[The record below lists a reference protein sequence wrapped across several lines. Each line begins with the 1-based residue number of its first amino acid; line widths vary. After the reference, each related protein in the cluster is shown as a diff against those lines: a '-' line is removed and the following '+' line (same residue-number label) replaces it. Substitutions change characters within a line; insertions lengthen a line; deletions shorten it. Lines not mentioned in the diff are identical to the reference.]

1 MKILINKQ
9 NIDLVL
15 ENEKTLADLLASFQ
29 KSFDENKAALLS
41 LKIDDRILNP
51 EDLKDFMK
59 KPLDS
64 IKVIEMETI
73 TLEDIQKVLK
83 SFVEQLDSL
92 KNKFL
97 DIGFLYQSN
106 KDTEASAYISQ
117 FADFFSNFSKT
128 ISLLSLFP
136 ECFNEL
142 KLENENIL
150 DYLANF
156 SKILI
161 DFEAAL
167 ENNDRVLLGDL
178 AEYEIAPV
186 LESLAGFC
194 KTL

>member
-1 MKILINKQ
+1 MKIIINKQ
-9 NIDLVL
+9 NIDLML

-29 KSFDENKAALLS
+29 KSFDENKAALLN

-64 IKVIEMETI
+64 IKIIEMETI

-136 ECFNEL
+136 EYFNEL